1 MQRFTS
7 LIMTEIK
14 INRIEIREVNIPKI
28 PVWELY
34 VPTLDVIYKP
44 KVDIPGCVRV
54 HRNNLPSLIDNDKD
68 EYGTY
73 SECGNFIIP
82 SFEPL
87 QYNPNEFTYT
97 ESKTPNKQEKE
108 FVDSKDQ
115 SGQYIPPKNKK
126 DVFVECPGKKDQ
138 RVGDFRNEKRLE
150 RVVGHERSEDGTIC
164 TTIYEDVPFKDQYIP
179 EVSTIV
185 STAVIGLVAASTP
198 LLLNAVK
205 PIVKQIVK
213 KLTKKKDK
221 V

>member
-1 MQRFTS
+1 M
-7 LIMTEIK
+7 EIP
-14 INRIEIREVNIPKI
+14 RIEIREIIIPKI
-28 PVWELY
+28 PVWKLY

-87 QYNPNEFTYT
+87 EYNPNEFIYT
-97 ESKTPNKQEKE
+97 EADTPKEQEE
-108 FVDSKDQ
+108 TVTPTDQ
-115 SGQYIPPKNKK
+115 SGQYIPPKDKK
-126 DVFVECPGKKDQ
+126 IEFVECPGRKDQ

>member
-1 MQRFTS
+1 MPT
-7 LIMTEIK
+7 IK
-14 INRIEIREVNIPKI
+14 VPKIELPSIEIPETPYFTKHKL
-28 PVWELY
+28 EGQ
-34 VPTLDVIYKP
+34 
-44 KVDIPGCVRV
+44 IPGCNLF
-54 HRNNLPSLIDNDKD
+54 HKDLQITRNPSLLIADPN
-68 EYGTY
+68 GTFTTCP
-73 SECGNFIIP
+73 EGQIP
-82 SFEPL
+82 SFDPIRFDM
-87 QYNPNEFTYT
+87 NELIYT
-97 ESKTPNKQEKE
+97 ESNPVQNETKPQEKIVIPPPVEKKKEIE
-108 FVDSKDQ
+108 FVD
-115 SGQYIPPKNKK
+115 
-126 DVFVECPGKKDQ
+126 CPGPKDQ

-150 RVVGHERSEDGTIC
+150 RVVGHERSEDGSIC

>member
-1 MQRFTS
+1 MPTIDIHR
-7 LIMTEIK
+7 IH
-14 INRIEIREVNIPKI
+14 INEVNIPKI
-28 PVWELY
+28 PVWKLY

-87 QYNPNEFTYT
+87 QYNPNKFTYT
-97 ESKTPNKQEKE
+97 EAKTPNKQEKE
-108 FVDSKDQ
+108 FVEPSNESSKYEPLKD
-115 SGQYIPPKNKK
+115 KK

-150 RVVGHERSEDGTIC
+150 RVVGHKRSEDGTIC

-205 PIVKQIVK
+205 PLVKQIVK

>member
-1 MQRFTS
+1 M
-7 LIMTEIK
+7 EIP
-14 INRIEIREVNIPKI
+14 RIEIREIIIPKI
-28 PVWELY
+28 PVWKLY

-87 QYNPNEFTYT
+87 EYNPNEFIYT
-97 ESKTPNKQEKE
+97 EADTPKEQEE
-108 FVDSKDQ
+108 TVTPTDQ
-115 SGQYIPPKNKK
+115 SGQYIPPKDKK
-126 DVFVECPGKKDQ
+126 IEFVECPGRKDQ

-205 PIVKQIVK
+205 PLVKQIVK
-213 KLTKKKDK
+213 KLTKKKKDIK
-221 V
+221 

>member
-1 MQRFTS
+1 
-7 LIMTEIK
+7 MTEIK
-14 INRIEIREVNIPKI
+14 IHRIEIREVNIPKI

-97 ESKTPNKQEKE
+97 ESKTPNKQEQE
-108 FVDSKDQ
+108 FVETKDQ
-115 SGQYIPPKNKK
+115 SGQYIPPKDKK

-138 RVGDFRNEKRLE
+138 KIGDYRNEKRIS
-150 RVVGHERSEDGTIC
+150 RVSGHKRSEDGTECI
-164 TTIYEDVPFKDQYIP
+164 TLYEDVTFIDSVLPSP
-179 EVSTIV
+179 SAALNVVTI
-185 STAVIGLVAASTP
+185 SLIAASSP
-198 LLLNAVK
+198 LLIPAIKSLSKTVF
-205 PIVKQIVK
+205 K
-213 KLTKKKDK
+213 KILAKFDKKKTDK
-221 V
+221 EKR

>member
-1 MQRFTS
+1 MPT
-7 LIMTEIK
+7 IDIPEIHIPEIK
-14 INRIEIREVNIPKI
+14 IPEVYTPQVFLPGYEPLNVETIGCKYFHRDTKNTGNRNLLIDDPNGVVSNCPYPSFIPMNYQADQLIIVEEAAVVNDEPAKLPEGKPPQPEIPKD
-28 PVWELY
+28 E
-34 VPTLDVIYKP
+34 K
-44 KVDIPGCVRV
+44 
-54 HRNNLPSLIDNDKD
+54 KD
-68 EYGTY
+68 
-73 SECGNFIIP
+73 
-82 SFEPL
+82 
-87 QYNPNEFTYT
+87 
-97 ESKTPNKQEKE
+97 
-108 FVDSKDQ
+108 
-115 SGQYIPPKNKK
+115 

>member
-1 MQRFTS
+1 
-7 LIMTEIK
+7 MTEIK
-14 INRIEIREVNIPKI
+14 IPEIHIPEIQIPQVYTPQISLPGYEPLNVETIGCKYFHRDTKNTGNRNLLIDDPNGVVSNCPYPSFIPMNYQADQLIITETALPAEEEQKLPEGKPPQAEIPK
-28 PVWELY
+28 
-34 VPTLDVIYKP
+34 
-44 KVDIPGCVRV
+44 
-54 HRNNLPSLIDNDKD
+54 
-68 EYGTY
+68 
-73 SECGNFIIP
+73 
-82 SFEPL
+82 
-87 QYNPNEFTYT
+87 
-97 ESKTPNKQEKE
+97 EK
-108 FVDSKDQ
+108 
-115 SGQYIPPKNKK
+115 KK
-126 DVFVECPGKKDQ
+126 EDVFVECPGKKDQ

-221 V
+221 ESSS

>member
-1 MQRFTS
+1 
-7 LIMTEIK
+7 MTK
-14 INRIEIREVNIPKI
+14 IHRIEIREINIPKI

-87 QYNPNEFTYT
+87 EYNPNEFIYT
-97 ESKTPNKQEKE
+97 EAKTPKKQEE
-108 FVDSKDQ
+108 TVTPTDQ
-115 SGQYIPPKNKK
+115 SGQYIPPKDKK
-126 DVFVECPGKKDQ
+126 VEFVECPGRKDQ

-221 V
+221 ESSS

>member
-1 MQRFTS
+1 MNYQADQ
-7 LIMTEIK
+7 LIIVE
-14 INRIEIREVNIPKI
+14 EAAVVNDELEKLPEGKPLQPEIPK
-28 PVWELY
+28 
-34 VPTLDVIYKP
+34 
-44 KVDIPGCVRV
+44 
-54 HRNNLPSLIDNDKD
+54 DK
-68 EYGTY
+68 
-73 SECGNFIIP
+73 
-82 SFEPL
+82 
-87 QYNPNEFTYT
+87 
-97 ESKTPNKQEKE
+97 KKE
-108 FVDSKDQ
+108 
-115 SGQYIPPKNKK
+115 
-126 DVFVECPGKKDQ
+126 DVFVECPGRTDQ
-138 RVGDFRNEKRLE
+138 RVGDFRNEKKLE

>member
-1 MQRFTS
+1 MPTIDIHR
-7 LIMTEIK
+7 IHIHEI
-14 INRIEIREVNIPKI
+14 NIPKI

-82 SFEPL
+82 SFKPL
-87 QYNPNEFTYT
+87 EYNPNEFIYT
-97 ESKTPNKQEKE
+97 EAKTPKKQEE
-108 FVDSKDQ
+108 TVTPTDQ
-115 SGQYIPPKNKK
+115 SGQYVPPKDKK
-126 DVFVECPGKKDQ
+126 IEFVECPGRKDQ

-164 TTIYEDVPFKDQYIP
+164 TTLYEDVPFKDQYLP
-179 EVSTIV
+179 EFSTVI
-185 STAVIGLVAASTP
+185 STAAIATVAAVTP
-198 LLLNAVK
+198 LLLSAVK
-205 PIVKQIVK
+205 PLVKQLIKRIAKVFEGK
-213 KLTKKKDK
+213 KNK
-221 V
+221 VR

>member
-1 MQRFTS
+1 M
-7 LIMTEIK
+7 EIP
-14 INRIEIREVNIPKI
+14 RIEIREVNIPKI
-28 PVWELY
+28 PLWELY

-87 QYNPNEFTYT
+87 EYNPNEFIYT
-97 ESKTPNKQEKE
+97 EADTPKKQEE
-108 FVDSKDQ
+108 TVTPTDQ
-115 SGQYIPPKNKK
+115 SGQYVPPKDKK
-126 DVFVECPGKKDQ
+126 VEFVECPGRKDQ

-205 PIVKQIVK
+205 PLVKQIVK

>member
-1 MQRFTS
+1 MPTTDIHR
-7 LIMTEIK
+7 IHINEI
-14 INRIEIREVNIPKI
+14 NIPKI
-28 PVWELY
+28 PIWELY

-54 HRNNLPSLIDNDKD
+54 HRNNLPSLIDNDND

-87 QYNPNEFTYT
+87 EYNPNEFLYT
-97 ESKTPNKQEKE
+97 EAKAPKKQEE
-108 FVDSKDQ
+108 TVTPTDQ
-115 SGQYIPPKNKK
+115 SGQYVPPKDKK
-126 DVFVECPGKKDQ
+126 VEFVECPGRKDQ

-164 TTIYEDVPFKDQYIP
+164 TTIYEDVPFKDQFIP

-205 PIVKQIVK
+205 PLVKQIVK
-213 KLTKKKDK
+213 KLTKKKNK

>member
-1 MQRFTS
+1 
-7 LIMTEIK
+7 MTK
-14 INRIEIREVNIPKI
+14 IHRIEIREVNIPKI

-68 EYGTY
+68 KYGTY

-115 SGQYIPPKNKK
+115 SGQYIPPKDKK

-138 RVGDFRNEKRLE
+138 KIGDYRNEKRIS
-150 RVVGHERSEDGTIC
+150 RVSGHKRSEDGTECI
-164 TTIYEDVPFKDQYIP
+164 TLYEDVTFIDSVLPSP
-179 EVSTIV
+179 SAALNVVTI
-185 STAVIGLVAASTP
+185 SLIAASSP
-198 LLLNAVK
+198 LLIPAIKSLSKTAF
-205 PIVKQIVK
+205 K
-213 KLTKKKDK
+213 KILSKLDKKKDEST
-221 V
+221 

>member
-1 MQRFTS
+1 
-7 LIMTEIK
+7 MTK
-14 INRIEIREVNIPKI
+14 IYRIEIREVNIPKI

-34 VPTLDVIYKP
+34 VPTLDIIYKP

-87 QYNPNEFTYT
+87 EYNPSEFIYT
-97 ESKTPNKQEKE
+97 EADTPKEQEE
-108 FVDSKDQ
+108 TLTPTDQ
-115 SGQYIPPKNKK
+115 SGQYVPPKNKK
-126 DVFVECPGKKDQ
+126 VEFVECPGRKDQ

-179 EVSTIV
+179 EISTIV

-205 PIVKQIVK
+205 PLVKQIVK

>member
-1 MQRFTS
+1 M
-7 LIMTEIK
+7 EIK
-14 INRIEIREVNIPKI
+14 ALMTIDIHRIHINEINIPKI

-87 QYNPNEFTYT
+87 EYNPSEFIYT
-97 ESKTPNKQEKE
+97 EADTPKKQEE
-108 FVDSKDQ
+108 TVTPTDQ
-115 SGQYIPPKNKK
+115 SGQYVPPKDKK
-126 DVFVECPGKKDQ
+126 VEFVECPGRKDQ

-205 PIVKQIVK
+205 PLVKQIVK

-221 V
+221 ST

>member
-1 MQRFTS
+1 MPTIDIQR
-7 LIMTEIK
+7 IHIHEI
-14 INRIEIREVNIPKI
+14 NIPKI

-87 QYNPNEFTYT
+87 EYNPNEFIYT
-97 ESKTPNKQEKE
+97 KADTPKKQEE
-108 FVDSKDQ
+108 TVTPTDQ
-115 SGQYIPPKNKK
+115 SGQYVPPKDKK
-126 DVFVECPGKKDQ
+126 VEFVECPGRKDQ

-205 PIVKQIVK
+205 PLVKQIVK

>member
-1 MQRFTS
+1 MPTIDIPEIHIPEVLIPQVYVPQVS
-7 LIMTEIK
+7 LPGYEPLNVETIGCKYFHRDVKNTGNRNLLIDDPNGVVSNCPYPSFIPMNYQADQLIITETALPAEEEQK
-14 INRIEIREVNIPKI
+14 LPEGKPPQAEIPK
-28 PVWELY
+28 E
-34 VPTLDVIYKP
+34 K
-44 KVDIPGCVRV
+44 K
-54 HRNNLPSLIDNDKD
+54 KD
-68 EYGTY
+68 
-73 SECGNFIIP
+73 
-82 SFEPL
+82 
-87 QYNPNEFTYT
+87 
-97 ESKTPNKQEKE
+97 
-108 FVDSKDQ
+108 
-115 SGQYIPPKNKK
+115 

-164 TTIYEDVPFKDQYIP
+164 TTIYENVSFKDQYIP

-205 PIVKQIVK
+205 PLVKQIVK

>member
-1 MQRFTS
+1 MPTIDIHR
-7 LIMTEIK
+7 ININEI
-14 INRIEIREVNIPKI
+14 NIPKI

-54 HRNNLPSLIDNDKD
+54 HRNNLPSLIDSDKD

-115 SGQYIPPKNKK
+115 SGQYIPPKDKK

-138 RVGDFRNEKRLE
+138 KIGDYRNEKRIS
-150 RVVGHERSEDGTIC
+150 RVSGHKRSEDGTECI
-164 TTIYEDVPFKDQYIP
+164 TLYEDVTFIDSVLPSP
-179 EVSTIV
+179 SAALNVVTI
-185 STAVIGLVAASTP
+185 SLIAASSP
-198 LLLNAVK
+198 LLIPAIKSLSKTAF
-205 PIVKQIVK
+205 K
-213 KLTKKKDK
+213 KILAKFDKKKDK
-221 V
+221 PT

>member
-1 MQRFTS
+1 MPTIDIHR
-7 LIMTEIK
+7 IHIHEI
-14 INRIEIREVNIPKI
+14 NIPKI
-28 PVWELY
+28 PVWDLY

-108 FVDSKDQ
+108 FVDTTDQ
-115 SGQYIPPKNKK
+115 SGQYVPPKDKK
-126 DVFVECPGKKDQ
+126 VEFVECPGRKDQ

-164 TTIYEDVPFKDQYIP
+164 TTIYEDVPFKDQYLP
-179 EVSTIV
+179 EISTVI

-221 V
+221 ST

>member
-1 MQRFTS
+1 MPT
-7 LIMTEIK
+7 IDIH
-14 INRIEIREVNIPKI
+14 RIEVKEINIPKI

-87 QYNPNEFTYT
+87 EYNPGEFIYT
-97 ESKTPNKQEKE
+97 EADTPKKQEE
-108 FVDSKDQ
+108 TVTPTDQ
-115 SGQYIPPKNKK
+115 SGQYVSPKDKK

-138 RVGDFRNEKRLE
+138 RVGDFRNEKKLE
-150 RVVGHERSEDGTIC
+150 RVIGHKRSEDGTIC
-164 TTIYEDVPFKDQYIP
+164 TTLYEDVAFKDQYLP
-179 EVSTIV
+179 EFSTVV
-185 STAVIGLVAASTP
+185 STAAIATVAATTP
-198 LLLNAVK
+198 IILNLVK
-205 PIVKQIVK
+205 PIVKNLIK

-221 V
+221 VE

>member
-1 MQRFTS
+1 MEIPEIVIPEVAIPQVYVPQVS
-7 LIMTEIK
+7 LPGYEPLNVETIGCKYFHRDVKNTG
-14 INRIEIREVNIPKI
+14 NRNLLIEDPNGVVSNCPYPSFIPMNYQADQLIIVEEAAVVNDEPAKLPEGKPPQPEIPK
-28 PVWELY
+28 
-34 VPTLDVIYKP
+34 
-44 KVDIPGCVRV
+44 
-54 HRNNLPSLIDNDKD
+54 DK
-68 EYGTY
+68 
-73 SECGNFIIP
+73 
-82 SFEPL
+82 
-87 QYNPNEFTYT
+87 
-97 ESKTPNKQEKE
+97 KE
-108 FVDSKDQ
+108 EVFVD
-115 SGQYIPPKNKK
+115 
-126 DVFVECPGKKDQ
+126 CPGRTDQ